1 MENSETFLTWK
12 LILQKNNFRN
22 IFFIILIIA
31 VVIFFFTNEKSCGID
46 HMYILNEIKIYEKSL
61 NPEFCE
67 EILEKIIVYN
77 DSCTPVTEILD
88 CG

>member
-1 MENSETFLTWK
+1 MENSETFLIWK
-12 LILQKNNFRN
+12 LILQKNNLRN
-22 IFFIILIIA
+22 IFFIILTIA
-31 VVIFFFTNEKSCGID
+31 VVIFFFTYEKSCGID
-46 HMYILNEIKIYEKSL
+46 HMYILNEIKNYENSL

-77 DSCTPVTEILD
+77 DSCTPVIEILD

>member
-1 MENSETFLTWK
+1 
-12 LILQKNNFRN
+12 
-22 IFFIILIIA
+22 
-31 VVIFFFTNEKSCGID
+31 
-46 HMYILNEIKIYEKSL
+46 MYILNEIKNYENSL

-77 DSCTPVTEILD
+77 DSCTPVIEILD

>member
-1 MENSETFLTWK
+1 
-12 LILQKNNFRN
+12 
-22 IFFIILIIA
+22 
-31 VVIFFFTNEKSCGID
+31 
-46 HMYILNEIKIYEKSL
+46 MYILNEIKIYEKSL

>member
-31 VVIFFFTNEKSCGID
+31 VVIFFSTNEKSCGID

>member
-46 HMYILNEIKIYEKSL
+46 HMYILNEIKIYEQSL

-67 EILEKIIVYN
+67 EIL
-77 DSCTPVTEILD
+77 
-88 CG
+88 

>member
-1 MENSETFLTWK
+1 MESSETFLTWK

-31 VVIFFFTNEKSCGID
+31 VVVFFFTNEKSCGID
-46 HMYILNEIKIYEKSL
+46 HMYILNEIKIYEQSL

-67 EILEKIIVYN
+67 EILEKVIVYN